1 VTDVTEPL
9 GGSDRSGG
17 GDLRPTLGRAL
28 FGDHLRSSLT
38 GRGGGVLWLIF
49 VVIPIISAVSR
60 RGPAL
65 ERGLVIAG
73 AVAFVTTYMVL
84 VVNWRRRRSHTT
96 SAALFAVLIALA
108 TAMTLADRPGWG
120 FLFIYCAAC
129 AALFPPPFGLCGVVL
144 CSVLAAVTA
153 ALSGGGAG
161 TGIGVAASSAGVGLM
176 MLLLRDLRVRNE
188 ELSQAR
194 AELARLAVA
203 RERER
208 FARDLHDLLGHTL
221 SVIALKT
228 ELAGRLLPDR
238 PGDARREIADVEE
251 VARNALSEVRD
262 AVSGYRRPTLDSEL
276 AGARLALSAAGIATR
291 VERAEVAL
299 DPAVEAL
306 LSWAVREGTTNVIR
320 HSGATQCRVC
330 VRASL
335 SESSAEVIEN
345 GHGPASS
352 NGAGHG
358 LEGLAERAR
367 AMHGSVEAGP
377 VEAGG
382 FRLAVTVPVGAVVS

>member
-1 VTDVTEPL
+1 
-9 GGSDRSGG
+9 
-17 GDLRPTLGRAL
+17 
-28 FGDHLRSSLT
+28 
-38 GRGGGVLWLIF
+38 
-49 VVIPIISAVSR
+49 
-60 RGPAL
+60 
-65 ERGLVIAG
+65 
-73 AVAFVTTYMVL
+73 
-84 VVNWRRRRSHTT
+84 
-96 SAALFAVLIALA
+96 
-108 TAMTLADRPGWG
+108 
-120 FLFIYCAAC
+120 
-129 AALFPPPFGLCGVVL
+129 
-144 CSVLAAVTA
+144 
-153 ALSGGGAG
+153 
-161 TGIGVAASSAGVGLM
+161 M
-176 MLLLRDLRVRNE
+176 MLILRDLRVRND

-228 ELAGRLLPDR
+228 ELAGRLLADR
-238 PGDARREIADVEE
+238 PHDARREIADVEE
-251 VARNALSEVRD
+251 VARNALSEVRE

-276 AGARLALSAAGIATR
+276 AGARLALSAAGIATD

-299 DPAVEAL
+299 DPAVEAV

-320 HSGATQCRVC
+320 HSGATRCSVC
-330 VRASL
+330 VRAGL
-335 SESSAEVIEN
+335 SESSAEVIDN

-352 NGAGHG
+352 NGGGHG

-377 VEAGG
+377 VQAGG